1 MLISSHGIPL
11 IFPFKAAKWR
21 AENRNPFI
29 CPYFAERARLKGTNS
44 LCHHCLM
51 DNALAI
57 IRSPFFQMRSEF

>member
-29 CPYFAERARLKGTNS
+29 CPYFAERARLKGTNMSS
-44 LCHHCLM
+44 LF
-51 DNALAI
+51 DG
-57 IRSPFFQMRSEF
+57 